1 MTEISGPV
9 EILAVGFRHGAR
21 FEGRIAEQ
29 IALLEKS
36 NTIRILDFV
45 FLQRDESTG
54 AFVRMDYDGTGRD
67 GQVARL
73 LDGRTANTGGE
84 SIDGPSKAFRLTS
97 DDIREVADAL
107 DPGTSAGFI
116 IFEHV
121 WARGL
126 KQAIA
131 DTDGIECAEGFL
143 TPEAVASIGG

>member
-1 MTEISGPV
+1 MTEITGPV
-9 EILAVGFRHGAR
+9 EILAVGFRRGAR

-29 IALLEKS
+29 IELLERA

-45 FLQRDESTG
+45 FLHRDESTG

-73 LDGRTANTGGE
+73 LESRTAHADGDP
-84 SIDGPSKAFRLTS
+84 IDGPADAFRLTS
-97 DDIREVADAL
+97 DDIRDVADAL

-131 DTDGIECAEGFL
+131 DTEGIPFAEGFL